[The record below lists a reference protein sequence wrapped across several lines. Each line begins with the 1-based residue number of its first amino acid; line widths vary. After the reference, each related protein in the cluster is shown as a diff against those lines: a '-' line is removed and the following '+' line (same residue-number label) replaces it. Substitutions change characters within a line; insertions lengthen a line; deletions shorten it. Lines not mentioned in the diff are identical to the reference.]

1 MFWANGGRRIIE
13 KTFPDG
19 SKNVWGFEVDCSGFG
34 GTLQPLNEYGGD
46 TLTWKW
52 ESDADLITLMLM
64 KECFPNFNYLRILY
78 LPYGR
83 EDRNRQKRSRCPL
96 RYIGQFIQS
105 LGFVRIVVVDPHSD
119 LTMAYLGENAEPLYP
134 VSLLADAALSGRGS
148 DYDEYVVMFPDATAA
163 KRYGEAWKG
172 FPHIIGTK
180 TRDMATGKLSN
191 YMVVGGELARGKKVL
206 IVDDICSYGGTFM
219 MAGDAI
225 RVYDPTEITLV
236 VTHCEKSIFKGDIFK
251 PNSPI
256 SRVVTTDSILGMDR
270 DPNYYPGTSLTIVE
284 LPK

>member
-1 MFWANGGRRIIE
+1 MFWSSGRRIIE

-19 SKNVWGFEVDCSGFG
+19 SKNVWGFVGLHGAAEEV
-34 GTLQPLNEYGGD
+34 PLDKPHFE

-52 ESDADLITLMLM
+52 ESDADLTSLMLM
-64 KECFPNFNYLRILY
+64 KECYPNFKYLRILY

-83 EDRNRQKRSRCPL
+83 EDRNRLKRSRCPL

-105 LGFVRIVVVDPHSD
+105 LGFERIVVVDPHSD

-134 VSLLADAALSGRGS
+134 VDLLRSAACQIPYS
-148 DYDEYVVMFPDATAA
+148 DYVVMFPDAGAA
-163 KRYGEAWKG
+163 KRYGDAWSK
-172 FPHIIGTK
+172 FRHIIGTK
-180 TRDMATGKLSN
+180 FRDMETGKLSN
-191 YMVVGGELARGKKVL
+191 YTVVGGDKAIGKKVL

-219 MAGDAI
+219 LAGDAI

-236 VTHCEKSIFKGDIFK
+236 VTHCEHSIFKGSIFK
-251 PNSPI
+251 EGSPI
-256 SRVVTTDSILGMDR
+256 SRVVTTDSIIGVESAMDI
-270 DPNYYPGTSLTIVE
+270 LTVVE